1 MCKQYNM
8 TACIPFLKGKKIGD
22 FKYEQ
27 GLTCRIC
34 QETLQIRNQIEAEVL
49 IESMDAEDV
58 TCSFN

>member
-1 MCKQYNM
+1 M

-34 QETLQIRNQIEAEVL
+34 QETLQIRNQIEAKVL